1 MLLVTS
7 AFPFLKRFDENGMDV
22 GGNLVGT
29 CLKSWQNNGFRVLS
43 VHNQAEKEMI
53 GDGFPGVEY
62 RFVEENL
69 GPTARKIPSL
79 AAILSD
85 LPQDEPVG
93 IINADIFMAEA
104 PCFAERLAALAI
116 DSTIVMHRW
125 EVPSLADRRG
135 HRFDLGVDLLAF
147 TPAKV
152 APALTAFTK
161 LPYQLG
167 VPWWDYALPVA
178 ASLYAP
184 LTHVVDPILLHHTHD
199 QAWNDEEWHRFALIS
214 SEFLKNQ
221 LEIEGSDSMLTAE
234 LQRRLNRIDR
244 QHYTSK
250 DPKERDYALAELTLR
265 WIQVYSEQRMFSL
278 LSEMK
283 LPASG
288 RTLSDA
294 IPDESA
300 ADDELPPGLLEELT
314 NIRRKMP
321 RREFNSP
328 PLLALYKEIST
339 ESTAGQVIGAGFR
352 DIGRVILSTGKLL
365 ERRMRRKRRGYS

>member
-1 MLLVTS
+1 LLLVTS
-7 AFPFLKRFDENGMDV
+7 AFPFLKRFDQNGTDV
-22 GGNLVGT
+22 GGELVGA
-29 CLKSWQNNGFRVLS
+29 CLKSWQDNGFRILS
-43 VHNQAEKEMI
+43 VHNKSEEELI

-62 RFVEENL
+62 RFVEEDL
-69 GPTARKIPSL
+69 GPTARKTPSL
-79 AAILSD
+79 AAVLSD

-93 IINADIFMAEA
+93 IINADIFMARA
-104 PCFAERLAALAI
+104 PCFAERLSALAI

-135 HRFDLGVDLLAF
+135 QRFDLGVDLLAF

-152 APALTAFTK
+152 APALTAFMK

-184 LTHVVDPILLHHTHD
+184 LTHVADPILLHHTHD
-199 QAWNDEEWHRFALIS
+199 QAWNDEEWHRFAKIS
-214 SEFLKNQ
+214 SDFLNSQ
-221 LEIEGSDSMLTAE
+221 LLVGGSDPTLTAE
-234 LQRRLNRIDR
+234 LRRRLARIDR
-244 QHYTSK
+244 QHHASK

-278 LSEMK
+278 LSEME

-288 RTLSDA
+288 RMLSDA
-294 IPDESA
+294 IPDDA
-300 ADDELPPGLLEELT
+300 DDDELPAGLLEELAH
-314 NIRRKMP
+314 IRRKMP
-321 RREFNSP
+321 RREFDSP
-328 PLLALYKEIST
+328 PLLALYKEVST
-339 ESTAGQVIGAGFR
+339 ESTAGQVVGAGFR
-352 DIGRVILSTGKLL
+352 DISRVILATGKLL